1 MYTKR
6 DLPRGRGEPIKGVAV
21 LDVNAIHKI
30 RINMGFLK
38 LVVFAVFAVVLIALG
53 SASPTVQPLQDGYV
67 ETGQCEVTGVAL
79 ITMRAIHFGLVYG
92 MERHM
97 VIIRSY
103 YYVLVLFQDNNVCMY
118 TYNVSQQFFQGDALQ
133 NYTLSAVV
141 RVDCYSGKQQIYSS
155 IIMYSYIL

>member
-6 DLPRGRGEPIKGVAV
+6 DLPRGRGPIKRVAV
-21 LDVNAIHKI
+21 LDANAIHKI

-79 ITMRAIHFGLVYG
+79 IITMHAIHFGLVYG
-92 MERHM
+92 MERHACGH
-97 VIIRSY
+97 Y
-103 YYVLVLFQDNNVCMY
+103 QVL
-118 TYNVSQQFFQGDALQ
+118 
-133 NYTLSAVV
+133 
-141 RVDCYSGKQQIYSS
+141 I
-155 IIMYSYIL
+155 